1 MARRNAFDETR
12 GPVPVVILVGADKGG
27 VGKTTTSRAL
37 LDYYAAHN
45 LLVRAFDTETPRG
58 TLKRFHADITD
69 VVDITTVADQM
80 SIIDTLESSEV
91 KISVIDIRAGLLS
104 RTLQAFEDI
113 GFLQAAREGQFAV
126 HVVHVLGSS
135 IASLEE
141 IEEVAPFVEDLTYY
155 VAKNFINESDFFEW
169 DEATYNKYFKRLK
182 NAVEL
187 TVPKLHEMAYEQ
199 VDISGLPFSEFVANK
214 TRHGDNAG
222 FSFVLRGYVR
232 KWMADVSAEFDRV
245 GLGKVVSGDGG

>member
-1 MARRNAFDETR
+1 MARRKSSEENK
-12 GPVPVVILVGADKGG
+12 GPTPTVILVGADKGG
-27 VGKTTTSRAL
+27 VGKTTISRAL
-37 LDYYAAHN
+37 LDYFATN
-45 LLVRAFDTETPRG
+45 STLVRAFDTETPRG
-58 TLKRFHADITD
+58 TLKRFHSDITD
-69 VVDITTVADQM
+69 IVDITTVADQM
-80 SIIDTLESSEV
+80 SIIDTLETTEI

-104 RTLQAFEDI
+104 RTLQALEDI
-113 GFLQAAREGQFAV
+113 GFLEAARDGQFAV

-141 IEEVAPFVEDLTYY
+141 IEEVAPYVEDLTYY

-199 VDISGLPFSEFVANK
+199 VDISGLPFSDFVANK
-214 TRHGDNAG
+214 TARGDNAG

-232 KWMADVSAEFDRV
+232 KWMSDVSTEFDRV
-245 GLGKVVSGDGG
+245 GLGQVVSSDNA